1 MKTGLTGSASDAI
14 SGNTSGNDED
24 GEDQNNIDDMEEEK
38 DDGNLQG
45 NALIMK
51 QINDIFKEVSE
62 QIENDAYVRIKY
74 LKKVNKSSKK
84 EGDFVDEIGI

>member
-24 GEDQNNIDDMEEEK
+24 REGENTNDDMEEEK
-38 DDGNLQG
+38 DDSNLQG

-51 QINDIFKEVSE
+51 
-62 QIENDAYVRIKY
+62 
-74 LKKVNKSSKK
+74 
-84 EGDFVDEIGI
+84 

>member
-51 QINDIFKEVSE
+51 
-62 QIENDAYVRIKY
+62 
-74 LKKVNKSSKK
+74 
-84 EGDFVDEIGI
+84 